1 MLFILSQSC
10 CTALIL
16 SYIIFVC
23 VNVSKEKEYEAFK
36 DSDRSGKVWAALP
49 GSVIGTLLYFM
60 KVEQNTPNFDFLSSL
75 KASKYRDA

>member
-1 MLFILSQSC
+1 MLFTLSQSWC
-10 CTALIL
+10 AVLTL
-16 SYIIFVC
+16 SYITFVFI
-23 VNVSKEKEYEAFK
+23 NVSKAKEYEVFK